1 MISIRYAV
9 QRLERLK
16 LLLGERLVE
25 LMTFKERI
33 LFCLSVGEA
42 HQSLF
47 VDLTRASFLQKLGR
61 IVV

>member
-1 MISIRYAV
+1 MISIRQAV
-9 QRLERLK
+9 HRLECLK

-33 LFCLSVGEA
+33 LLCLSVREA

-47 VDLTRASFLQKLGR
+47 VDFTRIGFLQKLGR